1 MAKEKS
7 TANFEPPSSQVGLA
21 ERLERD
27 NESRRK
33 VSTAPGGRP
42 QDEDDGQARDYGE
55 GSGDAEY
62 LGTDVM
68 YQNHANDTEKPGRA
82 EGDENPEQILED
94 AAYEAKEEGRLP
106 GEPKVTPSDSSDD
119 SSASHSS
126 SSAAAKTTSSSSSS
140 TK

>member
-1 MAKEKS
+1 MAKKKEE
-7 TANFEPPSSQVGLA
+7 ANFEPPSSQVGLA

-55 GSGDAEY
+55 DAGDPEY

-94 AAYEAKEEGRLP
+94 AAYKAKEEGRLP

-119 SSASHSS
+119 SSSS
-126 SSAAAKTTSSSSSS
+126 SSSHSPSTVKTTSSSSS

>member
-1 MAKEKS
+1 MAKDKA
-7 TANFEPPSSQVGLA
+7 TANYEPPASQVDLA
-21 ERLERD
+21 DRLERD

-55 GSGDAEY
+55 NAGDPEY

-82 EGDENPEQILED
+82 EGGDNPEELLED
-94 AAYEAKEEGRLP
+94 EAY
-106 GEPKVTPSDSSDD
+106 GESVDSSDSD
-119 SSASHSS
+119 
-126 SSAAAKTTSSSSSS
+126 TSSTPASSTATLSSSS
-140 TK
+140 TTE